1 MDQKTGTAGTQ
12 PSHFVADPEGARY
25 ESDSAKTGHH
35 PAAPAQFL
43 EAALPEQQSSPNS
56 DSTPRVGRI
65 VVGVDGSPESLRAFS
80 RAAHLATVLNTK
92 LEIVTAWRPFVGYA
106 ELGATDWS
114 PERDAT
120 EIITD
125 ALGTEFGDSIP
136 DWVSSSARQGGA
148 AQQLIDESTGA
159 EMLVVG
165 SRGHGG
171 VAGLLLGSVSL
182 ACAEGAH
189 CPVLVVR

>member
-1 MDQKTGTAGTQ
+1 MDQTTGGAGTQ
-12 PSHFVADPEGARY
+12 TSHFVADPEGARF
-25 ESDSAKTGHH
+25 ESGASTTGNA
-35 PAAPAQFL
+35 AAPAQFL
-43 EAALPEQQSSPNS
+43 EAALPEPQSGPSP
-56 DSTPRVGRI
+56 DSTPRAGRI
-65 VVGVDGSPESLRAFS
+65 VVGVDGSTESVRALG
-80 RAAHLATVLNTK
+80 RAAHLATVLNTT

-114 PERDAT
+114 PERDAA
-120 EIITD
+120 EIIAD
-125 ALGTEFGDSIP
+125 ALGVAFGDRIP